1 MATLQQLRYLIAVA
15 EYGSINAAARELFA
29 TQSNLSTAI
38 KDLEQELGV
47 TIFTRSNRGVALT
60 NDLVLRE
67 STTAEI
73 IEDVR
78 SFRSEIGVLYTD
90 DFNRRVLER
99 AFEEADV
106 QFHPLF
112 EASAHVFVGEN
123 HPLAKREIIS
133 PEELAAYPRYSFEQ
147 GTVNS
152 FYYAEEPLAWLPSAR
167 NIRCSDRGTLSNLLV
182 SHNGYTL
189 STGVLSSEMSHGIA
203 SVPLDAD
210 ERMRVGYIMHRE
222 RRPSELLL
230 HYIDELHAI
239 AQTDPDVE
247 MLG

>member
-1 MATLQQLRYLIAVA
+1 M
-15 EYGSINAAARELFA
+15 
-29 TQSNLSTAI
+29 
-38 KDLEQELGV
+38 
-47 TIFTRSNRGVALT
+47 
-60 NDLVLRE
+60 
-67 STTAEI
+67 
-73 IEDVR
+73 
-78 SFRSEIGVLYTD
+78 
-90 DFNRRVLER
+90 
-99 AFEEADV
+99 
-106 QFHPLF
+106 
-112 EASAHVFVGEN
+112 FVGEN

-152 FYYAEEPLAWLPSAR
+152 VLLCRRAARVAAERAQYS
-167 NIRCSDRGTLSNLLV
+167 LLRSRHAFEFAV

>member
-1 MATLQQLRYLIAVA
+1 MLERRYAEHGSSHVRLAVSTQHYAFSVQAFVNVA
-15 EYGSINAAARELFA
+15 ETCTGDEY
-29 TQSNLSTAI
+29 
-38 KDLEQELGV
+38 
-47 TIFTRSNRGVALT
+47 
-60 NDLVLRE
+60 DLVLRE

-152 FYYAEEPLAWLPSAR
+152 FYYAEEQIGRAH
-167 NIRCSDRGTLSNLLV
+167 V
-182 SHNGYTL
+182 
-189 STGVLSSEMSHGIA
+189 
-203 SVPLDAD
+203 
-210 ERMRVGYIMHRE
+210 
-222 RRPSELLL
+222 
-230 HYIDELHAI
+230 
-239 AQTDPDVE
+239 
-247 MLG
+247 

>member
-1 MATLQQLRYLIAVA
+1 M
-15 EYGSINAAARELFA
+15 
-29 TQSNLSTAI
+29 
-38 KDLEQELGV
+38 
-47 TIFTRSNRGVALT
+47 
-60 NDLVLRE
+60 
-67 STTAEI
+67 
-73 IEDVR
+73 R

-152 FYYAEEPLAWLPSAR
+152 FYYAEEPLAWLPAAR